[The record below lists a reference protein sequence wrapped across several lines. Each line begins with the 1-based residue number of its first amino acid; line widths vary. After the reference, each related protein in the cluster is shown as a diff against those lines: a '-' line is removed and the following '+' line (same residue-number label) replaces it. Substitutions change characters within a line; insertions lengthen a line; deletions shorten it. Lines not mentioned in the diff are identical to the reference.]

1 MSMRRIFLLMAV
13 AAMMLV
19 LATSPA
25 LAQGAEPTGSNCY
38 GSNQSKNVAGESAG
52 DLPGSKVDPAGGFTD
67 PRDNV
72 SPTWNGPVTSF
83 FGNPQLAPGE
93 ESPSVLTDFQ
103 LDNRDLSAG
112 TSPVD
117 GTCPQL

>member
-1 MSMRRIFLLMAV
+1 MRRLVLLLAA
-13 AAMMLV
+13 AAMMLA
-19 LATSPA
+19 LTAGPA
-25 LAQGAEPTGSNCY
+25 LAQGAAPKGSNCY
-38 GSNQSKNVAGESAG
+38 GSNQSTNVAGESAG

-93 ESPSVLTDFQ
+93 DSPSVLTDFQ
-103 LDNRDLSAG
+103 LANRDLSAG